1 MHSVIAIVD
10 DDEVVRRSITRLVNS
25 MSFQATGFASGEEF
39 LCSLSQD
46 IPDCMLLDL
55 HMPGLSGLDVLEAL
69 QKRRIN
75 IPTIVITG
83 NTSPDARQRC
93 LNAGAA
99 AYLEKPLERDVV
111 LNAIQSARTVVS

>member
-10 DDEVVRRSITRLVNS
+10 DDEVVRRSITRLVKS
-25 MSFQATGFASGEEF
+25 MSFHATDFASGEEF
-39 LCSLSQD
+39 LGSLSQE

-55 HMPGLSGLDVLEAL
+55 HMPGLSGLEVLEAL
-69 QKRRIN
+69 RQRRIN
-75 IPTIVITG
+75 IPAIVITG
-83 NTSPDARQRC
+83 NTRPDTRQRC

-111 LNAIQSARTVVS
+111 LNAIQTARTVVS